1 MADFSRNFRDRCPP
15 PRTLCPRITG
25 LEIYD
30 VDRSNF
36 FYSDWP
42 SWFECDYSDHPLSK
56 PTYSYFFWLSIWNQ
70 GSSAGDVQI
79 YTLLREP
86 QREHFAILTQS
97 WFFGKLCCADHKIDR
112 LMRHHET
119 SGTEKRYFFGCLNP
133 FLRVASV
140 AASNCNTSYWHFLPF
155 NSCFSY
161 VLLNLR
167 HSSLIYVTAPSFP
180 SGFREGC
187 LAPIQSGPLIGQ
199 LVRINIIS
207 HW

>member
-1 MADFSRNFRDRCPP
+1 MADFPRNFRDRCPP
-15 PRTLCPRITG
+15 PRTLCPRSTG

-86 QREHFAILTQS
+86 LREHFAILTQS
-97 WFFGKLCCADHKIDR
+97 WFFGKLCRADHKIDR
-112 LMRHHET
+112 LMRHNFRNWKT
-119 SGTEKRYFFGCLNP
+119 VFFLDAWTP
-133 FLRVASV
+133 FLESPVLPLLTARHLTGIFCLLTAVSV
-140 AASNCNTSYWHFLPF
+140 TY
-155 NSCFSY
+155 
-161 VLLNLR
+161 
-167 HSSLIYVTAPSFP
+167 SLIYVIVP
-180 SGFREGC
+180 
-187 LAPIQSGPLIGQ
+187 
-199 LVRINIIS
+199 
-207 HW
+207 